1 MDQFVLAQNIKRY
14 RNLLETSVNE
24 TERQTIQNLLDEEEA
39 TQALQGMK
47 RRRKGDLRQY
57 NQGRRSRAE
66 ESKNEDVIPTNAHV
80 RRGVI
85 GGRGERF
92 KPHWE

>member
-39 TQALQGMK
+39 KEALQASA
-47 RRRKGDLRQY
+47 RKL
-57 NQGRRSRAE
+57 E
-66 ESKNEDVIPTNAHV
+66 
-80 RRGVI
+80 
-85 GGRGERF
+85 
-92 KPHWE
+92 